1 MSATHRIAIIGSGI
15 AGLGA
20 AWLLG
25 REHEVTLFERHDAP
39 GMGAFNISLETAGG
53 CRRIDVPLRVFK
65 AGYYANLCALYRA
78 AGVAMQASDHAAV
91 YYRGD
96 GPSPYFR
103 YRNLHLGRWSLP
115 LVAARNIGALA
126 IAREVL
132 RFQRQGRADLAAG
145 RAAGVSL
152 AGYLEA
158 RPFSDAFVEGVLL
171 PTFAAIATCSYAD
184 VRRYPAEAII
194 DFFTRGSLLSGIWRA
209 RFGADDAVARLLAP
223 VQQVRCHSEVVAI
236 HPGPEGVAV
245 RRADGS
251 EQHFDLAVLA
261 VQAHQA
267 RELVAGQDPHAAAL
281 LARIPHVTSE
291 VVVHSAPESI
301 PGGITPGSPVSYLV
315 AEGQA
320 APMASIHLNAVVPA
334 LAAERPLFQTWN
346 PLREPRADAVLGR
359 ARFERP
365 LVSLDSQAAVADLGR
380 LQSERQRRLH
390 YCGSYAMPGIPLL
403 ESAVQSAMAI
413 AERLGAPAPWADS
426 GTE

>member
-1 MSATHRIAIIGSGI
+1 M
-15 AGLGA
+15 
-20 AWLLG
+20 
-25 REHEVTLFERHDAP
+25 
-39 GMGAFNISLETAGG
+39 
-53 CRRIDVPLRVFK
+53 
-65 AGYYANLCALYRA
+65 
-78 AGVAMQASDHAAV
+78 
-91 YYRGD
+91 
-96 GPSPYFR
+96 
-103 YRNLHLGRWSLP
+103 
-115 LVAARNIGALA
+115 
-126 IAREVL
+126 
-132 RFQRQGRADLAAG
+132 
-145 RAAGVSL
+145 
-152 AGYLEA
+152 
-158 RPFSDAFVEGVLL
+158 
-171 PTFAAIATCSYAD
+171 
-184 VRRYPAEAII
+184 
-194 DFFTRGSLLSGIWRA
+194 
-209 RFGADDAVARLLAP
+209 
-223 VQQVRCHSEVVAI
+223 
-236 HPGPEGVAV
+236 
-245 RRADGS
+245 ADGS
-251 EQHFDLAVLA
+251 EQHFDHAVLA

-315 AEGQA
+315 AEGEA